1 MSHPVT
7 FTDAAVAHI
16 KNMLKQSPPG
26 AGFRLSVKKTGCTG
40 FAYLPAIVDQM
51 QPNDLHYVVQDDL
64 QIYVDPTAL
73 TFFDELKIDFV
84 EETNHVLKQK
94 RLVFI
99 NPKETGRCGCGE
111 SFTVE

>member
-1 MSHPVT
+1 MNQPVT
-7 FTDAAVAHI
+7 FTDAAVGHI
-16 KNMLKQSPPG
+16 KNMIKPNQPS

-40 FAYLPAIVDQM
+40 FAYLPAIVEEM
-51 QPNDLHYVVQDDL
+51 QPNDLHYIVQDDL
-64 QIYVDPTAL
+64 QIYVDPAAL

-84 EETNHVLKQK
+84 EETSNVLKQK

>member
-1 MSHPVT
+1 MSQPIT

-16 KNMLKQSPPG
+16 KNMIKPNQPG

-40 FAYLPAIVDQM
+40 FAYLPAIVEAM
-51 QPNDLHYVVQDDL
+51 QANDLHYVVQDNL
-64 QIYVDPTAL
+64 QIYVDPAAL
-73 TFFDELKIDFV
+73 TYFEELKIDFV
-84 EETNHVLKQK
+84 EETSNVLKQK

>member
-1 MSHPVT
+1 MNHPVT

-16 KNMLKQSPPG
+16 KNMVKSNQPE

-40 FAYLPAIVDQM
+40 YAYLPAIVDQK
-51 QPNDLHYVVQDDL
+51 QADDLEYVVQNGL

-73 TFFDELKIDFV
+73 TFFDELVVDFV
-84 EETNHVLKQK
+84 EESSHVLKQK

>member
-16 KNMLKQSPPG
+16 KNMLQQNQPD
-26 AGFRLSVKKTGCTG
+26 AGFRLSVKKTGCSG
-40 FAYLPAIVDQM
+40 FAYLPAIVEQKKAD
-51 QPNDLHYVVQDDL
+51 DIHYQVQDGL
-64 QIYVDPTAL
+64 QIYVDPQAL
-73 TFFDELKIDFV
+73 TYFEELLVDFI
-84 EETNHVLKQK
+84 EETTNVLKQK

-111 SFTVE
+111 SFTIE